1 MFISVIQI
9 LPQKRVIKKVERTL
23 FLIRMHQS
31 EKSGPNI
38 HKKCLNPQLCLVTS
52 KSSSFPAT
60 TKRRF
65 LVLNLPCP
73 AGLWIRILVL
83 LIRIQQFLSLRIR
96 IHSPVVR
103 ICNTEGKIRVVSRVL
118 QCHEDE
124 LTQMVSTMSDGWKF
138 EQVSDQWTIFY

>member
-1 MFISVIQI
+1 MMFISVIQI

-73 AGLWIRILVL
+73 AGLWIRNLVL

-96 IHSPVVR
+96 IQLLFQCRSGSSFKKL
-103 ICNTEGKIRVVSRVL
+103 CNNLMKSFL
-118 QCHEDE
+118 
-124 LTQMVSTMSDGWKF
+124 
-138 EQVSDQWTIFY
+138 